1 MRIVGGKFR
10 GRSLQAP
17 KSQAIRPTTDRIRE
31 SLFNVISHNYGENL
45 DNTRVLDLF
54 AGTGALGIEA
64 LSRGARFAL
73 FIENSIEGRGLL
85 RQNIENFSLQGHS
98 KVFRRDATE
107 LGPIGS
113 MTPFDLVFADPP
125 YGRGF
130 GEKAAAGL
138 VAGGWLSPSGL
149 FVLEEDK
156 DSAPEILPGFE
167 LLETKS
173 YAGTKIGIFRL
184 IEGVVS
190 THHLT

>member
-1 MRIVGGKFR
+1 MRIVSGKFR

-17 KSQAIRPTTDRIRE
+17 KSQNIRPTSDRIRE
-31 SLFNVISHNYGENL
+31 SLFNVISHNYGDNL

-85 RQNIENFSLQGHS
+85 RQNIDNLSLQGHS
-98 KVFRRDATE
+98 KVFRRDASE

-113 MTPFDLVFADPP
+113 ITPFDLVFADPP
-125 YGRGF
+125 YGHGF

-156 DSAPEILPGFE
+156 DCAPESLPGFE

-184 IEGVVS
+184 IEGDVS
-190 THHLT
+190 IHHST

>member
-1 MRIVGGKFR
+1 MRIVSGKFR

-17 KSQAIRPTTDRIRE
+17 KSQDIRPTTDRIRE

-113 MTPFDLVFADPP
+113 MTPFDLVFADSDKHQITTLLP
-125 YGRGF
+125 
-130 GEKAAAGL
+130 
-138 VAGGWLSPSGL
+138 
-149 FVLEEDK
+149 VLDKIAHLKKLCLYDTAISKEEM
-156 DSAPEILPGFE
+156 AVF
-167 LLETKS
+167 
-173 YAGTKIGIFRL
+173 KIIKQ
-184 IEGVVS
+184 
-190 THHLT
+190 

>member
-1 MRIVGGKFR
+1 MRIVSGKFR

-17 KSQAIRPTTDRIRE
+17 KSQDIRPTTDRIRE
-31 SLFNVISHNYGENL
+31 SLFNVISHNYGKNL

-138 VAGGWLSPSGL
+138 VAGGWLSPFGL

-184 IEGVVS
+184 IEGAVS